1 MENESDT
8 RYRQPAFVAA
18 GVIAALTGANC
29 GQCFNKH
36 RNKGKPDMHYYR
48 FFINDYRSATSH
60 LSNEEDLAYRRL
72 LDMYYDTESPIPTET
87 EWVSRRLR
95 LGCQVVSAVL
105 ADFFVLEADGWH
117 HPVCDAVIADYH
129 AMKETNQVN
138 GRRGGRPRKN
148 RPETESVTNGNPV
161 ETDLQPTQNRSE
173 RQSLI
178 INQEDNIVP
187 TELVDLPSTTRAD
200 PIPYKSIIE
209 AYNEICVPLGKP
221 AARRNNPKRQARIR
235 QIWNESSRTRTVDW
249 WRDYFAKAM
258 TVPYIAKGFITRDG
272 SLWNGADL
280 DYLLQ
285 DKTLTKIVEGTYDN
299 AQR

>member
-1 MENESDT
+1 MSRIRTIKPEFPHSESM
-8 RYRQPAFVAA
+8 
-18 GVIAALTGANC
+18 GA
-29 GQCFNKH
+29 
-36 RNKGKPDMHYYR
+36 
-48 FFINDYRSATSH
+48 
-60 LSNEEDLAYRRL
+60 
-72 LDMYYDTESPIPTET
+72 
-87 EWVSRRLR
+87 VSREARLCFIMLWTLADDSGRLR
-95 LGCQVVSAVL
+95 GNSRMLASLLYPYDDDAPEMIEAWLSELECQNCIVRY
-105 ADFFVLEADGWH
+105 E
-117 HPVCDAVIADYH
+117 
-129 AMKETNQVN
+129 VN
-138 GRRGGRPRKN
+138 GSKYLEVCNWLTHQKIDKPSRSKLPGIDEGSRILANPR
-148 RPETESVTNGNPV
+148 ECS
-161 ETDLQPTQNRSE
+161 SE
-173 RQSLI
+173 DQD
-178 INQEDNIVP
+178 QDQDHNIVP

>member
-1 MENESDT
+1 
-8 RYRQPAFVAA
+8 
-18 GVIAALTGANC
+18 
-29 GQCFNKH
+29 
-36 RNKGKPDMHYYR
+36 MHYYR

-148 RPETESVTNGNPV
+148 RPETESVTNGNPA
-161 ETDLQPTQNRSE
+161 ETHLQPTQNRSE

-187 TELVDLPSTTRAD
+187 TELVDQRPTKPAV
-200 PIPYKSIIE
+200 PVQQIIDL
-209 AYNEICVPLGKP
+209 YNEVCGAHGKKQAKIP
-221 AARRNNPKRQARIR
+221 NKKRVAGIKR
-235 QIWNESSRTRTVDW
+235 IWNQSAHAKSLDW
-249 WRDYFAKAM
+249 WRTYFETAM
-258 TVPYIAKGFITRDG
+258 TIPYMAKGFTRSDG
-272 SLWNGADL
+272 SVWEGASL

-285 DKTLTKIVEGTYDN
+285 EKTVTKVIEESHA

>member
-1 MENESDT
+1 MRIKDWK
-8 RYRQPAFVAA
+8 RFQHFKDRRPPWIKLYRDLLEDPDWFALDGEASKVLVMLWLIASEDPDRHGELPDIRKLAF
-18 GVIAALTGANC
+18 
-29 GQCFNKH
+29 
-36 RNKGKPDMHYYR
+36 
-48 FFINDYRSATSH
+48 
-60 LSNEEDLAYRRL
+60 RL
-72 LDMYYDTESPIPTET
+72 RKSET
-87 EWVSRRLR
+87 ELNQIFAR
-95 LGCQVVSAVL
+95 LGHWVDIDVISSCHQDDISSISARYQV
-105 ADFFVLEADGWH
+105 D
-117 HPVCDAVIADYH
+117 
-129 AMKETNQVN
+129 T
-138 GRRGGRPRKN
+138 
-148 RPETESVTNGNPV
+148 PETEG
-161 ETDLQPTQNRSE
+161 EGE
-173 RQSLI
+173 A
-178 INQEDNIVP
+178 DNIVP

-285 DKTLTKIVEGTYDN
+285 DKTLTKIVEGTYDH